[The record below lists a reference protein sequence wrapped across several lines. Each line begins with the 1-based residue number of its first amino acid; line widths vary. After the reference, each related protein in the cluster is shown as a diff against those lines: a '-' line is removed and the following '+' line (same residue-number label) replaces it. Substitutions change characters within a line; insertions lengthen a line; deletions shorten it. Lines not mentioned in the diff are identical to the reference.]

1 MKSPITVKSL
11 YYDDGNRGA
20 ETEADA
26 VGSTATFYDPKNG
39 IFGDAALC
47 KQLAN
52 PFDCVKSNV
61 CGWCGSSLTCVAGT
75 PKGPK

>member
-47 KQLAN
+47 K
-52 PFDCVKSNV
+52 
-61 CGWCGSSLTCVAGT
+61 
-75 PKGPK
+75 